1 MCARG
6 GNRGQQSPYAV
17 CHKALQRPCSMTSES
32 SSSGSSFGFSLHG
45 KDMGGEGSPQSK
57 GESLR
62 VCVVWVQLQLPE
74 RFCRGAQRQSV

>member
-1 MCARG
+1 MAMCLNLSICARG

-45 KDMGGEGSPQSK
+45 KDMGGEGSPQPK
-57 GESLR
+57 GENLR
-62 VCVVWVQLQLPE
+62 L
-74 RFCRGAQRQSV
+74 CRLGAATAP